1 VVTNKDIAA
10 SKTIALLFAI
20 AFCLQHPTCSAQ
32 AQATN
37 ATDVAVAQVFLDV
50 SESSRRSE
58 FEEGMP
64 STSHGS
70 KRTTKVGP
78 GSHGKSLREEIRA
91 NISSVVSG
99 TNGKILM
106 RMTRSVLP
114 QI

>member
-1 VVTNKDIAA
+1 MVTNKDIAA

-37 ATDVAVAQVFLDV
+37 ATDVAVGQIFLDV

-58 FEEGMP
+58 FEEGM
-64 STSHGS
+64 
-70 KRTTKVGP
+70 
-78 GSHGKSLREEIRA
+78 GKHVAWLKA
-91 NISSVVSG
+91 NHESWSG